1 MGGIFETSSLD
12 EDLKNNYNN
21 IEVLDYNGYEVT
33 HKCKENNSGKI
44 LAVKIINKK
53 YLERICGTKN
63 VNYCLNMIRKGI
75 EYMKKMEGDYSLHL
89 IQIMETEDSFFIL
102 TDIWDLTLEK

>member
-63 VNYCLNMIRKGI
+63 VIYCLNMIRKGI
-75 EYMKKMEGDYSLHL
+75 EYMKKNGRRLFPSSYTNNGKFKIYLY
-89 IQIMETEDSFFIL
+89 II
-102 TDIWDLTLEK
+102 KNYYNK